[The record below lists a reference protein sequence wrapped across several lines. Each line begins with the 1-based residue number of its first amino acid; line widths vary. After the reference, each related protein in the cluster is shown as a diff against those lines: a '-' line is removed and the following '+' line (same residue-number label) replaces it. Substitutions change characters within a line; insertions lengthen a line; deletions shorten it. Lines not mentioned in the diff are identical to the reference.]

1 LIDIDIIF
9 SRRQCVDFWF
19 SAGNVIKSQRDRMVY
34 LNVGFVFYCFNRVY
48 FVVDELEVKPL
59 YKCVNYLRT
68 ASHLIKFNLVVIT
81 FEN

>member
-1 LIDIDIIF
+1 M
-9 SRRQCVDFWF
+9 S
-19 SAGNVIKSQRDRMVY
+19 
-34 LNVGFVFYCFNRVY
+34 VGFVFYCFNRIY

-59 YKCVNYLRT
+59 CKCVNYLRT

>member
-1 LIDIDIIF
+1 MSVCFL
-9 SRRQCVDFWF
+9 
-19 SAGNVIKSQRDRMVY
+19 
-34 LNVGFVFYCFNRVY
+34 FYCFNRFY
-48 FVVDELEVKPL
+48 FGNDELEVKPL

>member
-1 LIDIDIIF
+1 LTSFFQEGNALIF
-9 SRRQCVDFWF
+9 GVQR
-19 SAGNVIKSQRDRMVY
+19 GNVSKSQRDRMVY
-34 LNVGFVFYCFNRVY
+34 LSVCFVFYCFNRVY